1 MRWRIDNIVV
11 FVSLIVVLSLELENC
26 CKSAASVPGLLTLLF
41 IYTFTAFSDKVLK
54 LLMLLC
60 CD

>member
-11 FVSLIVVLSLELENC
+11 FSLIVVLSLHLKTC
-26 CKSAASVPGLLTLLF
+26 SKSTASVPGLLTLFL

-54 LLMLLC
+54 LLKLLC